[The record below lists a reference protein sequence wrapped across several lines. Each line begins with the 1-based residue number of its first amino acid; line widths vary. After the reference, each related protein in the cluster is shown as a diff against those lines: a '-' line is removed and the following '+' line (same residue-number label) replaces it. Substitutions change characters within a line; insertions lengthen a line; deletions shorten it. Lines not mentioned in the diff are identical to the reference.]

1 MKMARFSGLICVALA
16 LFALPASAQAPGQST
31 PATLGLCDGLADA
44 TPGLQGLCV
53 AMCEAQACEGEL
65 DPATGEVVFDPS
77 CKPSSQQLL
86 DNYNKLASSSDPR
99 MPCVKVACPC
109 WTEAE
114 IDNIGGGSIGGNPFD
129 QCLVGDDWAG
139 LFGVS
144 TDGGGWEQAYALDV
158 NEAMCI
164 SIQTDP
170 SDATSASTT
179 RQKTLSADEYLVC
192 QQSVVDQ
199 CKSRGLV
206 Q

>member
-1 MKMARFSGLICVALA
+1 MCVALA
-16 LFALPASAQAPGQST
+16 LFALPASAQVPGQST

-53 AMCEAQACEGEL
+53 AMCEAQACEAEL
-65 DPATGEVVFDPS
+65 DPATDDVVFNPS
-77 CKPSSQQLL
+77 CNASAPQLL
-86 DNYNKLASSSDPR
+86 ANYDRKRGPSDPR

-114 IDNIGGGSIGGNPFD
+114 IENIGGGM
-129 QCLVGDDWAG
+129 VGDRLIDSCSLDPVGESWAG

-170 SDATSASTT
+170 SDVTSASTT
-179 RQKTLSADEYLVC
+179 RQKSLSADEYLVC